1 MKTKKKSNLTKRVT
15 IRFSPDEYDKIYKS
29 YTRTTKRRLSDYF
42 RFIMLD
48 KPITVYTRNQSL
60 DNFLTELVLLKNEL
74 RAVGNNLN
82 QVVKKLNS
90 MESFPEVRMW
100 QLNHEK
106 RIRDYME
113 KVNEINSR
121 ISQIS
126 EQWLPE

>member
-1 MKTKKKSNLTKRVT
+1 MKTKTKMNLTKRVT
-15 IRFSPDEYDKIYKS
+15 IRFSPEEYDKIYKS
-29 YTRTTKRRLSDYF
+29 YKRTTKRRLSEYF

-60 DNFLTELVLLKNEL
+60 DNFQTELVMLKNEL
-74 RAVGNNLN
+74 KAIGNNLN

-90 MESFPEVRMW
+90 MDSFSEVRMW
-100 QLNHEK
+100 RMEHEK
-106 RIRDYME
+106 RRVDYME
-113 KVNEINSR
+113 IVNEINSK